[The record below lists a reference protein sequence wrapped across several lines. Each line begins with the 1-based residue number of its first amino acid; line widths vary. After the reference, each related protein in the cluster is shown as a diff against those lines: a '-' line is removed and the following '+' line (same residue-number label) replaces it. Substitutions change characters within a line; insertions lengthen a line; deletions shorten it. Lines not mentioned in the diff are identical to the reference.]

1 MEPAFKRD
9 SHLDP
14 RGNVGGASRGG
25 SLGGGEC
32 LAGSGGCGGG
42 LSGDAGG
49 RGLRQR
55 LRLSRLL
62 GDSVSSSLSE
72 APARETMPCRCRSL
86 ASLKRGEHIRAQRY
100 SPGFIGG
107 GTCSV
112 VDGCKSVGHV
122 LLRAG
127 EGVAELRV
135 L

>member
-14 RGNVGGASRGG
+14 RGNVGGGSLGG
-25 SLGGGEC
+25 SLGGGEG
-32 LAGSGGCGGG
+32 LAGSGGCGCG

-86 ASLKRGEHIRAQRY
+86 ASLQ
-100 SPGFIGG
+100 
-107 GTCSV
+107 
-112 VDGCKSVGHV
+112 
-122 LLRAG
+122 
-127 EGVAELRV
+127 
-135 L
+135 